1 MAVSSLT
8 RFTVPLGG
16 NQSASNQGLLMPK
29 LKFRFRVLFEN
40 FGVSNP
46 KTELTKQVINAARP
60 QVTMEP
66 IEVPIYNSRIYLA
79 GRPVWSTSSIVLR
92 DDAGGNVSRLIG
104 EQLQKQYD
112 FLEQASASSAVD
124 YKFQAVLE
132 MLDGAN
138 GATEPTVLEAWRLE
152 GCFLNE
158 VNYNDVDYGSNEVV
172 TINMSIRYDNAI
184 QTAGGAVGTTGLTQF
199 NPASSITG

>member
-16 NQSASNQGLLMPK
+16 NQSASTQGLLMPK
-29 LKFRFRVLFEN
+29 LKFRFRALFEN

-46 KTELTKQVINAARP
+46 KTELTKQVITFARP
-60 QVTMEP
+60 SVTMEP
-66 IEVPIYNSRIYLA
+66 IEIPIYNSRIYLA
-79 GRPVWSTSSIVLR
+79 GRPTWTASSVTLR

-112 FLEQASASSAVD
+112 FLEQASASSAID
-124 YKFQAVLE
+124 YKFQTVLE
-132 MLDGAN
+132 VLDGAN

-158 VNYNDVDYGSNEVV
+158 VNYQDMDYGSNEPV
-172 TINMSIRYDNAI
+172 TIQISLRYDNAL
-184 QTAGGAVGTTGLTQF
+184 QTTGGGVGTTGLTQF